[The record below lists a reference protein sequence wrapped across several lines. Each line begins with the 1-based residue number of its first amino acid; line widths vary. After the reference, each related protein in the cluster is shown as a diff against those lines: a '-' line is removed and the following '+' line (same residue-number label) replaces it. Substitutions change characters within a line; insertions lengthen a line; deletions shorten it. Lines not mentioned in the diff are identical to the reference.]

1 MGLSILLIAVGAVLA
16 WAVTA
21 EADGINL
28 NTVGIILFAVGVV
41 GLAITLIAT
50 STASRG
56 AVVERDRQVVIDR
69 DQPPY

>member
-1 MGLSILLIAVGAVLA
+1 
-16 WAVTA
+16 
-21 EADGINL
+21 
-28 NTVGIILFAVGVV
+28 VGIILFAVGVV